1 MCVFK
6 KFFSD
11 YASRDAACCVS
22 EYAMRE
28 LFAGRCTQRPYIAHG
43 SELIAHHSLLE
54 AGRLLKMA
62 LMRFM
67 SNLLVRS

>member
-1 MCVFK
+1 MFLKV
-6 KFFSD
+6 FSD

-22 EYAMRE
+22 EYAIRE
-28 LFAGRCTQRPYIAHG
+28 MFAGRCTQRPYIAHG
-43 SELIAHHSLLE
+43 STLIAHHSLLE